1 MISVY
6 LLDDHPNL
14 VNTIEL
20 MLSSDSEIAV
30 AGKSN
35 SYNSSTLTELQT
47 LQPDVILLDI
57 SMPEYDSF
65 ELVPILKDKVPELKI
80 VIYTMH
86 SLNRYLNHFF
96 NLGVDGYLIKS
107 SELGNFFDAIKT
119 VYNNGKYF
127 PDSLINEI
135 SLAELHL
142 EENQLQFTFFEKQ
155 IIEELKKKQTNK
167 AIAEHLNCSLSK
179 VLSSRQNLLVK
190 TGTINTNEFLSKIE
204 NIY

>member
-57 SMPEYDSF
+57 S
-65 ELVPILKDKVPELKI
+65 VP
-80 VIYTMH
+80 
-86 SLNRYLNHFF
+86 
-96 NLGVDGYLIKS
+96 
-107 SELGNFFDAIKT
+107 
-119 VYNNGKYF
+119 
-127 PDSLINEI
+127 
-135 SLAELHL
+135 
-142 EENQLQFTFFEKQ
+142 
-155 IIEELKKKQTNK
+155 
-167 AIAEHLNCSLSK
+167 
-179 VLSSRQNLLVK
+179 
-190 TGTINTNEFLSKIE
+190 
-204 NIY
+204 